1 MEWVVVVEILGY
13 LLHMLSQQE
22 VRVQRERGNKMEE
35 EKPEERE
42 GWGGGGG
49 EGVGKRYITDNH
61 VSGTRLVKPYLM
73 II

>member
-1 MEWVVVVEILGY
+1 MEILGY
-13 LLHMLSQQE
+13 LLHTLSQQE
-22 VRVQRERGNKMEE
+22 VRVQRERGKEKEE

-49 EGVGKRYITDNH
+49 SWEVVIDDH